1 MVKNALAAEIRGDY
15 SAPKTPRWIEVGK
28 SKRREGKETG
38 EEVKGREKKGE
49 KGWREGK
56 EKGREGEGKEGE
68 KEECGPQIQ
77 LLDQPVSDL
86 RFSCRN
92 GGCS

>member
-1 MVKNALAAEIRGDY
+1 MISTVSKKRTKSVVTRRVFRSQMVKNALAAEIRGDY

-49 KGWREGK
+49 KG
-56 EKGREGEGKEGE
+56 
-68 KEECGPQIQ
+68 
-77 LLDQPVSDL
+77 
-86 RFSCRN
+86 
-92 GGCS
+92 